1 MYIRVHLCSNNVILL
16 PYSIQD
22 IVSKQAKKL
31 DNNYDVI
38 QFVYKDGKKFIPV
51 ASSQKN
57 KFLINPVKLKNQTN
71 S

>member
-16 PYSIQD
+16 YSIQD

-57 KFLINPVKLKNQTN
+57 KFLIKPVKLKNQTN

>member
-57 KFLINPVKLKNQTN
+57 KFLIKPVKLKNQTN

>member
-1 MYIRVHLCSNNVILL
+1 MYIRVHLCSNNVILS
-16 PYSIQD
+16 YSIQD

-57 KFLINPVKLKNQTN
+57 KFLIKPVKLKNQTN

>member
-1 MYIRVHLCSNNVILL
+1 MYIRVHLCSNNVIL

-57 KFLINPVKLKNQTN
+57 KFLIKPVKLKNQTN